1 MSPNI
6 RRWIA
11 ELIGTYGF
19 VTIGAG
25 AGILAGSKISD
36 GGLLGVAIANG
47 VGLAV
52 MITAFMAVSG
62 GHLNPAVT
70 LSAWIGRK
78 IEALDAVGY
87 VAAQL
92 LGALGAAVTLRVIFT
107 DAVWRTATLGAPQLA
122 QGVSAGR
129 GLLVEAVFTFFL
141 LIVIWGTAID
151 DRAPSVG
158 GLFIGLTVVVGVL
171 AIGPLTGG
179 AFNPARYLGP
189 AAIAGQLHD
198 WWVYFVGP
206 GIGGA
211 VAGVIYPTLFMGG
224 FPWSRPAPEPVPV
237 PPPPASPDEEGEP
250 RPGPEPRAARKP
262 AVRKKAA
269 PRRPAR

>member
-1 MSPNI
+1 MTANL

-19 VTIGAG
+19 VVIGAG
-25 AGILAGSKISD
+25 SGILIGAKLGD
-36 GGLLGVAIANG
+36 AGLLGVAIANG
-47 VGLAV
+47 VGLGV
-52 MITAFMAVSG
+52 MITAFMAISG

-78 IEALDAVGY
+78 IEAADAIGY

-92 LGALGAAVTLRVIFT
+92 LGALGAGLTLRTIFP
-107 DAVWRTATLGAPQLA
+107 DSVWRSTVLGAPQIA
-122 QGVSAGR
+122 QGVSVGR
-129 GLLVEAVFTFFL
+129 AVLIEAVFTFFL

-189 AAIAGQLHD
+189 AAVAGHLTD
-198 WWVYFVGP
+198 WWVYFAGP
-206 GIGGA
+206 AIGGA
-211 VAGVIYPTLFMGG
+211 VAGVIYPTIFMGG
-224 FPWSRPAPEPVPV
+224 FPWTPAPASAPEA
-237 PPPPASPDEEGEP
+237 PPAASSEETGEP
-250 RPGPEPRAARKP
+250 RPAPKAPARKP
-262 AVRKKAA
+262 AARRKAA
-269 PRRPAR
+269 PRRATR